1 MSKKSY
7 SLRLRLMALIGGPI
21 VLAGIIIGGLAL
33 MFTYQEIDEVYD
45 AQLAQAAKL
54 MLQLTQHEI
63 MDHDRHGLKLEP
75 EAPDF
80 SHLYEKKL
88 WFRIWQ
94 KGRLITQSH
103 EADTFSDTIAPPGFS
118 TQYIKGTHWRFF
130 VYVDEKSGITVEV
143 TENNE
148 VRTEL
153 ILQILSSLLLP
164 GIIFLPLILLIV
176 WIGTTKSL
184 RPINSI
190 ASQLNLRS
198 AHDLSPVCE
207 EKVPREIIPF
217 ILSLN
222 RLFLRVSETFQR
234 EREFTDNAAHEL
246 RTPLA
251 AMKTQTQV
259 LVKKVAQLPDFKE
272 GLDNLHDSINRASQ
286 LVEQLLS
293 FARLQNHNEQPER
306 VYLSFLAEE
315 VLREIHPILLQR
327 RQSLYVNIEPGIYIQ
342 GYTDALGILLRNLV
356 DNAIKYTPGGGAISV
371 SLSREKSRTILT
383 VSDNGS
389 GIPEEHQDKVFQRFY
404 RINKSAGTGSGL
416 GLSIVKWVTDMHHA
430 SITMKNLK
438 PHGLTVCV
446 IWDKD

>member
-1 MSKKSY
+1 MIKKSY

-21 VLAGIIIGGLAL
+21 VLAGIIVGGMAL
-33 MFTYQEIDEVYD
+33 MFTYHEIGEVYD

-54 MLQLTQHEI
+54 LLQLTQHEI
-63 MDHDRHGLKLEP
+63 MDHDRHGISLEP
-75 EAPDF
+75 EATDF

-103 EADTFSDTIAPPGFS
+103 EADAFSNTIASPGFS
-118 TQYIKGTHWRFF
+118 KQCTKGFHWRFF
-130 VYVDEKSGITVEV
+130 VYVDDKTGITVEV
-143 TENNE
+143 AENQE

-153 ILQILSSLLLP
+153 ILQILGSLVLP

-184 RPINSI
+184 RPIESI
-190 ASQLNLRS
+190 ANQLNLRN
-198 AHDLSPVCE
+198 AQDLSPICDG
-207 EKVPREIIPF
+207 KAPREIIPF

-222 RLFLRVSETFQR
+222 RLFLRVNETFQR

-259 LVKKVAQLPDFKE
+259 LARKAVQIPDSKE
-272 GLDNLHDSINRASQ
+272 GLDNLHESINRASQ

-293 FARLQNHNEQPER
+293 FARLQSHSDQPEQ
-306 VYLSFLAEE
+306 VHLSFLVED
-315 VLREIHPILLQR
+315 VLREIHPLVLQR
-327 RQSLYVNIEPGIYIQ
+327 SQSLDAEVEPGIYLQ
-342 GYTDALGILLRNLV
+342 GYPDALGILLRNLV
-356 DNAIKYTPGGGAISV
+356 DNAIKYTPEGGAITV
-371 SLSREKSRTILT
+371 SLSRNANKTILT

-389 GIPEEHQDKVFQRFY
+389 GIPEEHLDKVFQRFY

-416 GLSIVKWVTDMHHA
+416 GLSIAKWVTDMHHA
-430 SITMKNLK
+430 SVTMENLQ
-438 PHGLTVCV
+438 PHGLAVRVTFE
-446 IWDKD
+446 